1 MDFDRWFNTATRT
14 GRFCRTLASSYVLL
28 GSATVYSLLTVPMVL
43 HFANSSRLGL
53 WVLITQMGAYLTVI
67 DAGLSASSIRQFIG
81 PLARQ
86 DMPALATRF
95 RGTLF
100 ISTLQGFLIIL
111 VGVAAH
117 PLALFLKIPPQDQAL
132 FQQLFVAQCFL
143 VGVGFPIRP
152 FSSILLARQSFEFNY
167 LVSAATILFAIG
179 LAWLGFQAG
188 FGLWS
193 LLAGNLLQ
201 LISSSITSLLGVR
214 SLGYFPFLFHSWRV
228 SFREIRSLLS
238 ESLSFASSP
247 ILSVC
252 SGLLQ
257 STVLSRCFGLEGV
270 ALWNVGAKIVVVLCQ
285 VLSKFFESSFSG
297 LSELWEHN
305 LREQMLRRF
314 ISIFL
319 ATVSASIFLGC
330 AVLLFNDVFI
340 RIWTGGVFRW
350 PYICTI
356 GMAIYLV
363 TTTISKGLSEQVK
376 ILLLWKW
383 IRIGPILDFG
393 SLLVGLVLVVFW
405 PVLPLFIFILA
416 LAPVFGSIPVNTIA
430 IWNTFGGSLWRLVRA
445 K

>member
-14 GRFCRTLASSYVLL
+14 GRFFRTLASSYVLL

-53 WVLITQMGAYLTVI
+53 WVLITQMGTYLTVI

-81 PLARQ
+81 PLTRQ

-95 RGTLF
+95 QGTLL

-117 PLALFLKIPPQDQAL
+117 PLTLVLKIPPQDQVL

-167 LVSAATILFAIG
+167 LVSAASILFSIG
-179 LAWLGFQAG
+179 LAWLGFRAG

-201 LISSSITSLLGVR
+201 LISSSTASLLGVR
-214 SLGYFPFLFHSWRV
+214 SLGVFPFLFHSWQF

-247 ILSVC
+247 LLSVC

-270 ALWNVGAKIVVVLCQ
+270 ALWNVGAKVVVVLSQ
-285 VLSKFFESSFSG
+285 VLSKFFESSFGG

-314 ISIFL
+314 ISIFI
-319 ATVSASIFLGC
+319 ATVSASIVLGC

-393 SLLVGLVLVVFW
+393 SLLVGLVLVAFW
-405 PVLPLFIFILA
+405 PVLPLFIFVLA
-416 LAPVFGSIPVNTIA
+416 LAPIFGSIPVNTIA
-430 IWNTFGGSLWRLVRA
+430 IWNTFGRSLWRFVRA

>member
-1 MDFDRWFNTATRT
+1 MGFDQWFNPTTRT

-43 HFANSSRLGL
+43 HFTNSSRLGL
-53 WVLITQMGAYLTVI
+53 WVLITQMGTYLTVI
-67 DAGLSASSIRQFIG
+67 DAGLSASSTRQFIG
-81 PLARQ
+81 PLTRQ

-95 RGTLF
+95 QGTLL
-100 ISTLQGFLIIL
+100 IYVLQGLFIIL
-111 VGVAAH
+111 IGVAAH

-132 FQQLFVAQCFL
+132 FQQLFLAQCFL

-152 FSSILLARQSFEFNY
+152 FASILLARQRFEFNY
-167 LVSAATILFAIG
+167 LVSAASILFAIG
-179 LAWLGFQAG
+179 LAWLGFRAG

-201 LISSSITSLLGVR
+201 LISSSTASLLGVR
-214 SLGYFPFLFHSWRV
+214 SLGYFPFLFQSWQI
-228 SFREIRSLLS
+228 SFRELRSLLS

-247 ILSVC
+247 ISSVC

-270 ALWNVGAKIVVVLCQ
+270 ALWNVGAKVVVVLCQ

-297 LSELWEHN
+297 LSELWEHD

-314 ISIFL
+314 VSIFL
-319 ATVSASIFLGC
+319 ATVSASIVLGC
-330 AVLLFNDVFI
+330 AVLLFNDAFI
-340 RIWTGGVFRW
+340 RIWTGGVFHW
-350 PYICTI
+350 PYLCTI
-356 GMAIYLV
+356 GMAVYLV

-383 IRIGPILDFG
+383 IQIGPILDFG
-393 SLLVGLVLVVFW
+393 SLLVGLALVSFW
-405 PVLPLFIFILA
+405 PVFPLFIFVLA
-416 LAPVFGSIPVNTIA
+416 LAPVFGSILVNTIA
-430 IWNTFGGSLWRLVRA
+430 IRNTFGGSLWRLVRA

>member
-81 PLARQ
+81 PLARK

-95 RGTLF
+95 RGTLL

-179 LAWLGFQAG
+179 LAWLGFRAG

-201 LISSSITSLLGVR
+201 LITSSTASLWGVR
-214 SLGYFPFLFHSWRV
+214 SLGVFPFLFHSWQI
-228 SFREIRSLLS
+228 SFRELRSLLS

-314 ISIFL
+314 ISIFI
-319 ATVSASIFLGC
+319 ATVSASIVLGC

>member
-1 MDFDRWFNTATRT
+1 M
-14 GRFCRTLASSYVLL
+14 
-28 GSATVYSLLTVPMVL
+28 SA
-43 HFANSSRLGL
+43 
-53 WVLITQMGAYLTVI
+53 
-67 DAGLSASSIRQFIG
+67 LS
-81 PLARQ
+81 
-86 DMPALATRF
+86 TRF
-95 RGTLF
+95 QGTLF

-111 VGVAAH
+111 VGVAAQ
-117 PLALFLKIPPQDQAL
+117 PLTLVLKIPPQDQVL

-167 LVSAATILFAIG
+167 LVSAASIFFSIG
-179 LAWLGFQAG
+179 LAWLGFSAG

-193 LLAGNLLQ
+193 LFAGNLLQ
-201 LISSSITSLLGVR
+201 LISSSAASLLGVR
-214 SLGYFPFLFHSWRV
+214 SLGYFPFLFHSWQI

-238 ESLSFASSP
+238 ESLSFASNP

-270 ALWNVGAKIVVVLCQ
+270 ALWNVGAKGVVVLCQ
-285 VLSKFFESSFSG
+285 VLSKFFESSYSG

-305 LREQMLRRF
+305 LRKQMLRRF
-314 ISIFL
+314 ITIFVTT
-319 ATVSASIFLGC
+319 ASASIVLGC
-330 AVLLFNDVFI
+330 AVLLLNDAFI
-340 RIWTGGVFRW
+340 RIWTGGILRW
-350 PYICTI
+350 PYICTV

-383 IRIGPILDFG
+383 IRVGPILDFV
-393 SLLVGLVLVVFW
+393 SLSFGLVLVSFW
-405 PVLPLFIFILA
+405 PALPFFIFVLA
-416 LAPVFGSIPVNTIA
+416 LAPVFGSILVNTIA
-430 IWNTFGGSLWRLVRA
+430 IRNTFGGSLWRLVRE

>member
-53 WVLITQMGAYLTVI
+53 WVLITQMGTYLAVI

-81 PLARQ
+81 PLTRQ
-86 DMPALATRF
+86 EMPALATRF
-95 RGTLF
+95 QGTLL

-132 FQQLFVAQCFL
+132 FQQLFVAQCFI

-167 LVSAATILFAIG
+167 LVSAASILFAIG
-179 LAWLGFQAG
+179 LAWLGFRAG

-201 LISSSITSLLGVR
+201 VIFSSAASLLGVR
-214 SLGYFPFLFHSWRV
+214 SLGYFPFFFHSWRV
-228 SFREIRSLLS
+228 SLREIRSLIS
-238 ESLSFASSP
+238 ESLSFASNP

-270 ALWNVGAKIVVVLCQ
+270 ALWNVGAKVVVVFCQ

-297 LSELWEHN
+297 LSELWERN
-305 LREQMLRRF
+305 LRKQMLRRF
-314 ISIFL
+314 ITIFV
-319 ATVSASIFLGC
+319 ATVSASIVLGC
-330 AVLLFNDVFI
+330 AVLLFNDAFI
-340 RIWTGGVFRW
+340 RIWTGGVLRW
-350 PYICTI
+350 PYICTV

-383 IRIGPILDFG
+383 IRVGPILDFV
-393 SLLVGLVLVVFW
+393 SLLFGLVLVSFW
-405 PVLPLFIFILA
+405 PALPLFIFVLA
-416 LAPVFGSIPVNTIA
+416 LAPIFGSIPVNTIA
-430 IWNTFGGSLWRLVRA
+430 IRNTFGDSLWRLVRA